1 MSLIS
6 LAVKNNAAF
15 LLPEIPDP
23 SLAPMA
29 TKILF
34 VFTCASLWVGLSGA
48 LQEIVKEMP
57 IYVRE
62 RLVNLS
68 LPAYLGSKV
77 AVLSAIAIAQ
87 SLLIS
92 LVIMIAFKS
101 PSPEMIPWAIGLTIT
116 SFLTLLASYSLGLLV
131 SSVVQN
137 ISQANS
143 ALPLLLI
150 PQIIFSGVLFKSEG
164 ASKIIAWFMLSR
176 WSIGAYGALVNI
188 NALIPEQKKF
198 PDGSLMP
205 QPFEPS
211 AVYDAT
217 WSNLSLNWGILLVH
231 IVVCLTAA
239 GWFQKRKDI
248 C

>member
-1 MSLIS
+1 
-6 LAVKNNAAF
+6 
-15 LLPEIPDP
+15 
-23 SLAPMA
+23 
-29 TKILF
+29 
-34 VFTCASLWVGLSGA
+34 
-48 LQEIVKEMP
+48 
-57 IYVRE
+57 
-62 RLVNLS
+62 
-68 LPAYLGSKV
+68 
-77 AVLSAIAIAQ
+77 
-87 SLLIS
+87 
-92 LVIMIAFKS
+92 
-101 PSPEMIPWAIGLTIT
+101 MIPWAIGLTIT

-176 WSIGAYGALVNI
+176 WSIGAYGSLVNI